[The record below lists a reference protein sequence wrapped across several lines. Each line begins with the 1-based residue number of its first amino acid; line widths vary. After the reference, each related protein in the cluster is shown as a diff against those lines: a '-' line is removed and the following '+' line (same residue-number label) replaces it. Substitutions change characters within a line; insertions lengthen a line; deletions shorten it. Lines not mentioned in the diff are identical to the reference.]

1 MRKLRL
7 PAFPK
12 NGELSP
18 ERLRRLKWLANRWT
32 PKRGPYRRRGKFIPS
47 YLWAQR
53 KAPPKKT
60 TTEADRRR
68 RRDSTRSKRA
78 RADRA
83 AKLAERAGG
92 QS

>member
-7 PAFPK
+7 PSFPK
-12 NGELSP
+12 QDELSA
-18 ERLRRLKWLANRWT
+18 ERLRWLANRWT
-32 PKRGPYRRRGKFIPS
+32 PKRGPYRRTGTVIPS

-53 KAPPKKT
+53 KAPPSRVVT
-60 TTEADRRR
+60 AAEARRR
-68 RRDSTRSKRA
+68 SDSTRGKRA

-92 QS
+92 GS